1 MVYYCDTNKTIGATT
16 MTEEKSRALN
26 VRITN
31 KQFSKLKQEADEQQI
46 SLAERVRQMIDSDVQ
61 SDDKDVHKTYIE
73 KLEHQIKSLQNEI
86 QKEEKQVGYLQNEME
101 KERNNNT
108 ELMRL
113 LDQQQQLTLTN
124 NKRIELLETE
134 IEEKERKEEIGWFKQ
149 LFSK

>member
-1 MVYYCDTNKTIGATT
+1 MIQIRRQGLLK

-26 VRITN
+26 VRITA
-31 KQFSKLKQEADEQQI
+31 KQFDKLKQEADEQEI

-61 SDDKDVHKTYIE
+61 IDDKDVHKMYIE
-73 KLEHQIKSLQNEI
+73 QLEQQIASLQNEI
-86 QKEEKQVGYLQNEME
+86 QKEEKQVEYLQGEME
-101 KERNNNT
+101 KERNHNS

-134 IEEKERKEEIGWFKQ
+134 IEEKEHKEEAGWFKR
-149 LFSK
+149 LFNK

>member
-1 MVYYCDTNKTIGATT
+1 MIQIRRQGLLK

-26 VRITN
+26 VRITA
-31 KQFSKLKQEADEQQI
+31 KQFDKLKQEADEQEI
-46 SLAERVRQMIDSDVQ
+46 SLAERVRQMIDNDVQ
-61 SDDKDVHKTYIE
+61 IDDKDEYKPYIE
-73 KLEHQIKSLQNEI
+73 QLEQQIASLQNEI
-86 QKEEKQVGYLQNEME
+86 QKEEKQVEYLQGEME

-113 LDQQQQLTLTN
+113 LDQQQQLNLTN

-134 IEEKERKEEIGWFKQ
+134 IEEKEHKKETGWFKR